1 VYLRVIFTSS
11 EQELTPKSRIKRI
24 IKEEMLKM
32 KERTMLV
39 FRRVVDTVFI
49 GIEFNDHTII
59 H

>member
-1 VYLRVIFTSS
+1 LRVIFTSS
-11 EQELTPKSRIKRI
+11 EQELTPKSNIKRI

-32 KERTMLV
+32 KERTILV

-59 H
+59 L